1 MEDVEARD
9 RVARIDSLLD
19 ELERLA
25 DPAARDTATELV
37 QALLELY
44 GSGLER
50 VLTLAAEHDGG
61 ALVGELADD
70 ELVAHLLL
78 LHGLHPVPVEERVR
92 GALEDVRPYLE
103 SHGGNVELVAV
114 DEGVVR
120 LRLQGS
126 CSGCPSSSATLQLAI
141 EDAIRKAAP
150 DVAEIHAD
158 GAVEA
163 APPRSL
169 PMANGNA
176 HWTMAGG
183 LPELATGGRLLKE
196 IAGESVLFVKL
207 ERATYAYRPVCTS
220 CGGSLADAHLER
232 AELVCPSCAH
242 HYDVRRAGRCL
253 DEPQLHLDPIP
264 LLHDASGLVKVALV

>member
-1 MEDVEARD
+1 M
-9 RVARIDSLLD
+9 
-19 ELERLA
+19 
-25 DPAARDTATELV
+25 ELV

-44 GSGLER
+44 AGGLER
-50 VLTLAAEHDGG
+50 VLALAAAHDGG
-61 ALVGELADD
+61 GLVADLTAD
-70 ELVAHLLL
+70 ELVSHLLL
-78 LHGLHPVPVEERVR
+78 LHGLHPVPVQERVR
-92 GALEDVRPYLE
+92 GALEEVRPYLE
-103 SHGGNVELVAV
+103 SHGGNVELLGV

-150 DVAEIHAD
+150 DVEDIRAE

-163 APPRSL
+163 APPPPSM
-169 PMANGNA
+169 PMANGHA

-183 LPELATGGRLLKE
+183 LPELSSGGRLLKQV
-196 IAGESVLFVKL
+196 AGEPVLFVKL
-207 ERATYAYRPVCTS
+207 ERATYAYRPLCTA
-220 CGGSLADAHLER
+220 CGGSLEEATLER
-232 AELVCPSCAH
+232 AELVCPACGH

-264 LLHDASGLVKVALV
+264 LLHDAAGLVKVALA